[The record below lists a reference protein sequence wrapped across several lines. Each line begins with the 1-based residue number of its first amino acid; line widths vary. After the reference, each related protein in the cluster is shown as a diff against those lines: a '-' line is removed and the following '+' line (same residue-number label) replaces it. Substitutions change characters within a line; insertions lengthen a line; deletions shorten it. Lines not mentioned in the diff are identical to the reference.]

1 MVRLNP
7 KYGQNK
13 TSGLQDIR
21 AKPGNFL
28 VPNFLFP
35 VFLPGNVPLYSQLH
49 KNSYLSKR
57 ILPNDCN
64 STKKKAKHNNQ
75 HSRCELLTL
84 SFTSTPYHIVKVIEL
99 YGNFRQNLIKS
110 SCLLATP
117 SLTLRRQH
125 DFSSEKLWKSL
136 LVWKTLGFLFISGL
150 FFTADIRLIHL
161 LQQWLQV
168 NLCCKTNQKK
178 CFQSKLF
185 VLQHNVWH
193 VFQTNW
199 EQLPRPSFFWKVYCK
214 KNCKKCSTTVSQI

>member
-1 MVRLNP
+1 MHVGFPQVGPSSLNSVLNYVKIP
-7 KYGQNK
+7 TLARKYFQMTLIQQK
-13 TSGLQDIR
+13 KL
-21 AKPGNFL
+21 AK
-28 VPNFLFP
+28 
-35 VFLPGNVPLYSQLH
+35 Y
-49 KNSYLSKR
+49 
-57 ILPNDCN
+57 
-64 STKKKAKHNNQ
+64 NNQ
-75 HSRCELLTL
+75 HSRSELVTL

-136 LVWKTLGFLFISGL
+136 LVCKTLGFLFISGL

-168 NLCCKTNQKK
+168 NLCCKTNQKN

-193 VFQTNW
+193 VF
-199 EQLPRPSFFWKVYCK
+199 
-214 KNCKKCSTTVSQI
+214 